1 MSDGGI
7 LEADRLEDTPHPR
20 ETTRLAGHQAAE
32 KILLDAYRSGR
43 MHHAWIIGG
52 EEGIGK
58 ATLAYRLARFML
70 SHPDPSAPEV
80 AAASSLSVDADMPAA
95 RRIAHQAHPDLFV
108 LRRGFT
114 KDGRNLMQEISVEE
128 SRKLVSFFTT
138 TAGEGGWRIA
148 IIDSADDLNTN
159 SANAILKV
167 LEEPPPR
174 SLFLILSTAP
184 KRLLPTI
191 RSRCRTLVLKPLD
204 DGEVFDVLKGLPGLT
219 GETDPQELKRVS
231 ETAEGSVRR
240 AAAMLSDDSLA
251 LRDVLTGMLERLPV
265 VDPAEVLALAEKV
278 SGREGAPGFGLMI
291 GLVQDWLHER
301 LTLGAAK
308 GDQRLAAW
316 ATLWE
321 KTARTAR
328 EAEIYNLDRRPL
340 VLAIFS
346 DLAAAA
352 RG

>member
-1 MSDGGI
+1 MSDDDL
-7 LEADRLEDTPHPR
+7 LEPDRLDDTPHPR
-20 ETTRLAGHQAAE
+20 ETTRLAGHQTVE
-32 KILLDAYRSGR
+32 KSLLDAYRSGR

-58 ATLAYRLARFML
+58 ATLAYRLARFIL
-70 SHPDPSAPEV
+70 CHPDP
-80 AAASSLSVDADMPAA
+80 ASSGVAKAMNLSVDPDIPAA

-108 LRRGFT
+108 LRRGYT
-114 KDGRNLMQEISVEE
+114 KDGRNLMSEISVGEV
-128 SRKLVSFFTT
+128 RRLVSFFST

-148 IIDSADDLNTN
+148 IIDTADELNTN
-159 SANAILKV
+159 SANALLKI
-167 LEEPPPR
+167 LEEPPAR

-184 KRLLPTI
+184 KRLLSTI
-191 RSRCRTLVLKPLD
+191 RSRCRTLTLKPLESV
-204 DGEVFDVLKGLPGLT
+204 EVLDVLKALPGLT
-219 GETDPQELKRVS
+219 GDADPDRLQGVAEA
-231 ETAEGSVRR
+231 AEGSVRR
-240 AAAMLSDDSLA
+240 AAAMLSEDSLA
-251 LRDVLTGMLERLPV
+251 LRDVLTGMLERLPA
-265 VDPAEVLALAEKV
+265 VDPAEVLALADKV
-278 SGREGAPGFGLMI
+278 AGRDGAPGFGLMTGFI
-291 GLVQDWLHER
+291 QDWLHER

-308 GDQRLAAW
+308 GDPRLAAW
-316 ATLWE
+316 AGLWE